1 MEVPLSKRHKLIGTG
16 GHKIRALVE
25 ETGKRHLF
33 VDPSMHY
40 LTCTVCGCCK
50 GLIICMITGAQ
61 LTTVDDE
68 IMSIFAPSQTVMDEV
83 LERVD
88 ILMNAPDPEVTAN

>member
-1 MEVPLSKRHKLIGTG
+1 
-16 GHKIRALVE
+16 
-25 ETGKRHLF
+25 
-33 VDPSMHY
+33 
-40 LTCTVCGCCK
+40 
-50 GLIICMITGAQ
+50 MIAGAQ

-88 ILMNAPDPEVTAN
+88 ILMNAPDPEVRNITSN